1 MDVLTQKEK
10 REIKAIEE
18 IEELQADELDEYIM
32 DDILSLIA
40 NDMRPS
46 DIQ

>member
-10 REIKAIEE
+10 REIKVIEE

-40 NDMRPS
+40 NNMRPS